1 MPQASLVWLWS
12 DRSTLREQLGNS
24 RSQQPQATSE
34 NAYVDMGFPQET
46 IQLRSQ
52 PTENRNAYLAL
63 TILVGNGLSTR
74 RAPSCKDLSLSH

>member
-1 MPQASLVWLWS
+1 
-12 DRSTLREQLGNS
+12 
-24 RSQQPQATSE
+24 
-34 NAYVDMGFPQET
+34 MGFPQET
-46 IQLRSQ
+46 VQLRSQ